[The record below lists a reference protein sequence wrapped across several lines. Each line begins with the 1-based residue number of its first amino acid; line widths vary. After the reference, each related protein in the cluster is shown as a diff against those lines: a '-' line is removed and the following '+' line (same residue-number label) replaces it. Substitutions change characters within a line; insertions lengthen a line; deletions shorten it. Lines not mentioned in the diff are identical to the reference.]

1 MAIIQV
7 TIPGRQA
14 FPAEAG
20 LSVAE
25 ALKQFGVAGDH
36 DVVAARVNGNLVD
49 LNASLLDD
57 STITPIS
64 QESPEGLDIVR
75 HSAAHIMAEAV
86 RSLFPGV
93 KITIGPSIET
103 GFYYDFDP
111 PQPFTPEDLERI
123 EARMQELVEQDLPFS
138 RREVSWQEAVDFF

>member
-49 LNASLLDD
+49 LNACLLDD
-57 STITPIS
+57 STIAP
-64 QESPEGLDIVR
+64 
-75 HSAAHIMAEAV
+75 
-86 RSLFPGV
+86 FPG
-93 KITIGPSIET
+93 ISRGL
-103 GFYYDFDP
+103 GHRP
-111 PQPFTPEDLERI
+111 P
-123 EARMQELVEQDLPFS
+123 
-138 RREVSWQEAVDFF
+138 RRRPHHG